1 MTTRATMEDRIA
13 ERGVVGDR
21 HLVGVQTFDIARLTT
36 HAVPIVPGTFVAVS
50 GRGPKGDSN
59 GSGKTSSLA
68 AISVLLADPQ
78 WRLETNG
85 GKWAAGLLFKPDA
98 AGVDAGQHYPAASF
112 GYVVGVFARHV
123 DHSVVGTELADPLT
137 VWVRIAATLPYVEAR
152 WQEGLQI
159 ADGATD
165 LERVSQA
172 DLIWS
177 GLPSS
182 NRSSA
187 RRMAEVLY
195 GNAPRCLSYLDTP
208 LRKHSPS
215 LLSQQMTEMTPEDIG
230 QSLIALAGL
239 AEPIEREEQQRG
251 EVADHQRRLA
261 LAEADNIRT
270 RADEDTDLAS
280 VAARDEARTQLAEGE
295 RMWRLHFAKR
305 LVEVLAEDS
314 VAAQRLE
321 DAAAGAA
328 DAAAR
333 ADTARKHLA
342 DLKGRTDLDEAE
354 QQAKAGWEATRA
366 VKREADHARVR
377 AAERLGTL
385 AVERAALLTARDG
398 WSGASVEQATDSLT
412 QAREGLTSAAFELW
426 TAREGVAAA
435 EEHLRRTRDGR
446 DGEAGRAIDALATAN
461 IAAAALLDAVEL
473 DPMARVA
480 WEPRLWPHRHAI
492 VVAPGDEGRAL
503 DVLASL
509 PGAELIVADAPLDT
523 RPEAP
528 PEGVRCTVPLAEFL
542 HGLQQRHPYLPR
554 PDRAEDP
561 ALGRAVL
568 GGFEGQVAGRAARL
582 ARAESRLESARH
594 LNTEADRRHYL
605 SGLEVETADA
615 DLAAAR
621 AAARLDEIAL
631 EEGELRSRLPALD
644 DALASAEAEEKAA
657 QETWEIA
664 RDAAANHASL
674 VQAASAE
681 ARLASTKAQQARE
694 REAAARKARDELR
707 IGYWQNGWGRGTE
720 AARQALEEAP
730 ELLRR
735 LTPKTLRNR
744 AAEALRDALRAYG
757 VTNADDAPDDLAE
770 IIRRRDQLADGYG
783 GVAGDTVDFTALARP
798 LRNRLDG
805 LAESDE
811 ITDSRIRGQR
821 HARETALEALR
832 GEVAERTGTL
842 ERLQDMIERLI
853 EQHLS
858 QVGEAFDQLDRVRDG
873 YGASLRVTSH
883 RPEGPTSHWR
893 WHTVPCWRRSSSGSL
908 TSYRE
913 VANGAQVKIHAIQL
927 VLAALLASGHAS
939 GRVLVLDELGNS
951 LGDVNKRDVL
961 SSLQHVANQQQVT
974 ILGTCQDSVLEAAA
988 EFCGE
993 VLWYTHLSDAEPYN
1007 QPTRV
1012 WAFDPNGTRVELTA
1026 DWIRSG
1032 RGYV

>member
-1 MTTRATMEDRIA
+1 MTAQATEDRIA

-21 HLVGVQTFDIARLTT
+21 HLVGVQTFDVARLTT
-36 HAVPIVPGTFVAVS
+36 HAVPVVPGTFVAVS

-98 AGVDAGQHYPAASF
+98 AGLDAGQHYPTASF
-112 GYVVGVFARHV
+112 GYVIGVFARHA
-123 DHSVVGTELADPLT
+123 DHLGAGRELADPLT

-152 WQEGLQI
+152 WQEGLHV
-159 ADGATD
+159 ANGATD

-215 LLSQQMTEMTPEDIG
+215 LLSQQMTEMAPEDIG

-261 LAEADNIRT
+261 LAEADNLRIRG
-270 RADEDTDLAS
+270 DEDTDLAS
-280 VAARDEARTQLAEGE
+280 VAAREEARAQLTQGE

-305 LVEVLAEDS
+305 LVEVLAEDEI
-314 VAAQRLE
+314 AAQRVE
-321 DAAAGAA
+321 DAAAEVAE
-328 DAAAR
+328 AAAMAIAANR
-333 ADTARKHLA
+333 HLA
-342 DLKGRTDLDEAE
+342 DLQNRKDLDEAA
-354 QQAKAGWEATRA
+354 QHAKAALEVARTVA
-366 VKREADHARVR
+366 QEADRARDR
-377 AAERLGTL
+377 AGERLGTL
-385 AVERAALLTARDG
+385 ALERAKLLAARDG
-398 WSGASVEQATDSLT
+398 WSGASVEQAAASLT
-412 QAREGLTSAAFELW
+412 GAREGLIAAAAVLQ
-426 TAREGVAAA
+426 TARDAVAGA
-435 EEHLRRTRDGR
+435 EEHLRRTRAGR
-446 DGEAGRAIDALATAN
+446 DGEAGQTIDALVAAGIPAAT
-461 IAAAALLDAVEL
+461 LLDAVEL
-473 DPMARVA
+473 DPAARAA
-480 WEPRLWPHRHAI
+480 WEPRLWPHRHAVI
-492 VVAPGDEGRAL
+492 VAPGDERRAL
-503 DVLASL
+503 DVLARL
-509 PGAELIVADAPLDT
+509 PGAELVIADAPLGT
-523 RPEAP
+523 MPEAP
-528 PEGVRCTVPLAEFL
+528 PEGVRCTAPLVGFL
-542 HGLQQRHPYLPR
+542 RGLHQRHPHLPI
-554 PDRAEDP
+554 PDRVVDL

-568 GGFEGQVAGRAARL
+568 GGFEDEIAGRTARL
-582 ARAESRLESARH
+582 ARAEAQLESAQAFH
-594 LNTEADRRHYL
+594 AEASRRHYL
-605 SGLEVETADA
+605 AELKVETAEA

-621 AAARLDEIAL
+621 TAARLDEIAE
-631 EEGELRSRLPALD
+631 EEGELRGRLPALD
-644 DALASAEAEEKAA
+644 GALASARAEEEAA
-657 QETWEIA
+657 QEAWGAA
-664 RDAAANHASL
+664 RAVAENHQSL
-674 VQAASAE
+674 VQAALAK
-681 ARLASTKAQQARE
+681 AHLASARAQQERE
-694 REAAARKARDELR
+694 REAAARRARDELR
-707 IGYWQNGWGRGTE
+707 VGYWQNGWGRGAE
-720 AARQALEEAP
+720 AARQALDAAP
-730 ELLRR
+730 EPMRR

-757 VTNADDAPDDLAE
+757 VTNANDAPEDLAE

-783 GVAGDTVDFTALARP
+783 GVAGDTVDFMALARP

-811 ITDSRIRGQR
+811 ITGSRIRSQR
-821 HARETALEALR
+821 QTREAALQALR
-832 GEVAERTGTL
+832 TEVAERTATL

-853 EQHLS
+853 EQHLA
-858 QVGEAFDQLDRVRDG
+858 QVGAAFDQLDRARDG

-883 RPEGPTSHWR
+883 RPEGPTSHWQ
-893 WHTVPCWRRSSSGSL
+893 WHTVPCWRRSSSGPM
-908 TSYRE
+908 TTYRE
-913 VANGAQVKIHAIQL
+913 VANGAQVKVHAIQL

-961 SSLQHVANQQQVT
+961 SSLKHVANQQQVT

-993 VLWYTHLSDAEPYN
+993 VLWYTHLSDSDPYN

-1012 WAFDPNGTRVELTA
+1012 WAFDPDGARVELTA

-1032 RGYV
+1032 RGHV